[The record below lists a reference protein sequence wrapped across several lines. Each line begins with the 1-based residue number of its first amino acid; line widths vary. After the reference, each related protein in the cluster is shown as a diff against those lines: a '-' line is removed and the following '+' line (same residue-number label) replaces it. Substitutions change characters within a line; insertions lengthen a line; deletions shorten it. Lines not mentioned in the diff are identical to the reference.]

1 MAELVKKYPALALFA
16 LASLL
21 GILPMTLVAA
31 GILPSGFS
39 QLGALSASASGIIL
53 AAVERRKG
61 GVRELLRR
69 VLIWKVGIGW
79 WAFALVITAIIS
91 VTTLILFNL
100 TGDQNVG
107 LNGVVPWYDIFSMMI
122 FLTIFADLG
131 EELGWRGF
139 LIPRLQIRHSA
150 LTTSLIIGALHSLW
164 HLPKFFIEGETQYI
178 WVQDVGFFAAFLG
191 YAVFVIAWAI
201 QLTWVF
207 NNTKGSVL
215 LVAVVH
221 GAGNAWIGGYFDI
234 HGRTGM
240 EGNCILTALMAA
252 VSIFIIV
259 FAGPANLSRTKER
272 QKLSLQ
278 CG

>member
-1 MAELVKKYPALALFA
+1 
-16 LASLL
+16 
-21 GILPMTLVAA
+21 MTLVAA
-31 GILPSGFS
+31 GILPSGFA

-79 WAFALVITAIIS
+79 WAFALVTTAIIS

-100 TGDQNVG
+100 IGDQHVG
-107 LNGVVPWYDIFSMMI
+107 LSGVVPWYNIFSMMI
-122 FLTIFADLG
+122 FLTIFAGLG

-139 LIPRLQIRHSA
+139 LIPRLQIRYSA

-164 HLPKFFIEGETQYI
+164 HLPKFFMEGETQYT
-178 WVQDVGFFAAFLG
+178 WVQDVGFLVAFLG
-191 YAVFVIAWAI
+191 YGVFVIAWAI

-240 EGNCILTALMAA
+240 EGNYILTALMAA

-278 CG
+278 SG